1 MLNRQGRLCSRLQ
14 VRETITQPELGS
26 KETTGN
32 GFLGTGEASDKVL
45 GDIGMEVHQWDVWKD

>member
-1 MLNRQGRLCSRLQ
+1 M
-14 VRETITQPELGS
+14 RETITQPELGS